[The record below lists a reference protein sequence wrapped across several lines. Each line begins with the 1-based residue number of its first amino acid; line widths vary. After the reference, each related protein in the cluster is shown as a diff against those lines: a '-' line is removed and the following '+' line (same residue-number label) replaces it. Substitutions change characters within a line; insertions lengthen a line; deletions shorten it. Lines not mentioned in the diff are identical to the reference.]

1 MAKSGLRWD
10 VEEQAMGE
18 GRRMPGEAHL
28 LAFPT
33 RRATTVERY
42 WHRSPGVALNVACG
56 QWEKMFANPMA
67 TAAAIDRIVHHSVIL
82 EFDLPSYRTDE
93 AHSRHMKQESDRQK

>member
-56 QWEKMFANPMA
+56 QWEKMFAARMDAPIHGQ
-67 TAAAIDRIVHHSVIL
+67 AALVTIWAGFWMI
-82 EFDLPSYRTDE
+82 E
-93 AHSRHMKQESDRQK
+93 